1 MNGGVG
7 LSGLSSIPKLEC
19 RFDDRK
25 VPFCRTKSHHAE
37 NDNHAGKVGL
47 RTSDFGLYRLMRIFH
62 PPQPTNR
69 FVFMATALRLHSD
82 RTAWVDHLRSADA
95 SVVTQ
100 LVSIIAFAGLTAL
113 GAQIRLYLWE
123 VPFTLQTLAVY
134 GSGLFL
140 GWRNG
145 LLAQVL
151 YLAIGLV
158 LPVYAGGGVGAAYVF
173 AAASGGYLLA
183 FPVVAAAVG
192 RLSDRWN
199 APSGSILSMIG
210 GSMVLFAI
218 GVTWLHFV
226 AGHATW
232 FESIDKGWLRFIP
245 ADLAKILAV
254 GLCYSGLRRAS

>member
-1 MNGGVG
+1 
-7 LSGLSSIPKLEC
+7 
-19 RFDDRK
+19 
-25 VPFCRTKSHHAE
+25 
-37 NDNHAGKVGL
+37 
-47 RTSDFGLYRLMRIFH
+47 
-62 PPQPTNR
+62 
-69 FVFMATALRLHSD
+69 MALALKLHSD
-82 RTAWVDHLRSADA
+82 RTAFVDHLRSADA
-95 SVVTQ
+95 SAVTQ
-100 LVSIIAFAGLTAL
+100 LLSIVAFAGLTAL
-113 GAQIRLYLWE
+113 GAQIRIYIWE

-151 YLAIGLV
+151 YLAMGLV
-158 LPVYAGGGVGAAYVF
+158 LPVYAGGGVGAAYVY

-183 FPVVAAAVG
+183 FPLVAAVVG

-199 APSGSILSMIG
+199 ALSGSVVSMIG
-210 GSMVLFAI
+210 GSLILFAI

-232 FESIDKGWLRFIP
+232 FESIDKGWLRFIG

-254 GLCYSGLRRAS
+254 GLCYSGLRRVS